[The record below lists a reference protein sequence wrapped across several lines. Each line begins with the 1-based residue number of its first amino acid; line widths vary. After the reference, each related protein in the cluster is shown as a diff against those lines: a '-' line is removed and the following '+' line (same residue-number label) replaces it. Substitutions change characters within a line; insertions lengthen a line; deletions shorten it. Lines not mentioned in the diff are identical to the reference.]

1 MESPPRGQAGVQV
14 GGQAA
19 PAGERRVL
27 ELSDVTLRF
36 GGVTSL
42 ADLTMEVRSGELLAL
57 IGPNGA
63 GKTSVLN
70 CVSGLYRPQAGS
82 ITLAGRDGARHA
94 LHRLAPHRIAE
105 LGIARTF
112 QNIELFKHLTVLD
125 NLMLGRHVRMK
136 GGVLSGG
143 LYWGRQR
150 GREIEH
156 RRHVERIIDFMNLEP
171 LRSAVVGSLA
181 YGNQRLVEM
190 ARALALDPDLLLL
203 DEPTA
208 GMNAEEKESMAR
220 FILDVHEEQGVT
232 VVVIDHDMDVV
243 MDIAERVVVLD
254 FGRRIA
260 QGTPDEVRNAPAVL
274 DAYLGRRA
282 DGAGGGEG
290 SS

>member
-1 MESPPRGQAGVQV
+1 MKPAAG
-14 GGQAA
+14 ARA
-19 PAGERRVL
+19 IL
-27 ELSDVTLRF
+27 ELSGVTLRF

-42 ADLTMEVRSGELLAL
+42 SGLRMDVRDGELLAL

-70 CVSGLYRPQAGS
+70 CVSGLYRPQEGS
-82 ITLAGRDGARHA
+82 ITLTGRDGARHA

-105 LGIARTF
+105 LGVARTF
-112 QNIELFKHLTVLD
+112 QNIELFKHMTVLE
-125 NLMLGRHVRMK
+125 NLMLGRHVHMK

-143 LYWGRQR
+143 LYLGRQR

-156 RRHVERIIDFMNLEP
+156 RKYVEQVIDFMNLEP
-171 LRSAVVGSLA
+171 LRSAVVGNLA

-190 ARALALDPDLLLL
+190 ARALALDPRILLL

-220 FILDVHEEQGVT
+220 FILDVHEEQGIT
-232 VVVIDHDMDVV
+232 VVVVDHDIDVI
-243 MDIAERVVVLD
+243 MDIADRVVVLD

-260 QGTPDEVRNAPAVL
+260 QGSPNEVRDDPAVI

-282 DGAGGGEG
+282 DESGRDEDPP
-290 SS
+290 

>member
-1 MESPPRGQAGVQV
+1 MKPAAG
-14 GGQAA
+14 ARA
-19 PAGERRVL
+19 IL
-27 ELSDVTLRF
+27 ELSGVTLRF

-42 ADLTMEVRSGELLAL
+42 SGLRMDVRDGELLAL

-70 CVSGLYRPQAGS
+70 CVSGLYRPQEGS
-82 ITLAGRDGARHA
+82 ITLTGRDGARHA

-112 QNIELFKHLTVLD
+112 QNIELFKHMTVLE
-125 NLMLGRHVRMK
+125 NLMLGRHVHMK

-143 LYWGRQR
+143 LYLGRQR

-156 RRHVERIIDFMNLEP
+156 RKYVEQVIDFMNLEP
-171 LRSAVVGSLA
+171 LRSAVVGNLA

-190 ARALALDPDLLLL
+190 ARALALDPRILLL

-220 FILDVHEEQGVT
+220 FILDVHEEQGIT
-232 VVVIDHDMDVV
+232 VVVVDHDIDVI
-243 MDIAERVVVLD
+243 MDIADRVVVLD

-260 QGTPDEVRNAPAVL
+260 QGSPNEVRDDPAVI
-274 DAYLGRRA
+274 DAYLGRRG
-282 DGAGGGEG
+282 DE
-290 SS
+290 SRRDEDPP